1 MKDAR
6 TRLLDA
12 ALKVV
17 RERGYTAT
25 TVDEL
30 CRTAGV
36 TKGAFFH
43 HFKSKDELGA
53 AAARHWS
60 AVTGAMFA
68 AATYHAPAD
77 PLDRLLAYIDFRKA
91 MLAGELP
98 DFTCF
103 AGTTLQETYAT
114 HPDIRAACYAS
125 IAGHAGTLIA
135 DIEASIERYPP
146 AFPVDARSLALH
158 TQAVLQG
165 SFILAKGGQD
175 AALAAAS
182 VEHLRNYIEL
192 LFRPH
197 SRNASPVKRVRKT
210 GPQGR
215 LEKRRVA

>member
-1 MKDAR
+1 MSAAEAPVKDAR

-17 RERGYTAT
+17 RGRGYAAT

-30 CRTAGV
+30 CKTAGV

-68 AATYHAPAD
+68 AAPYHTPED
-77 PLDRLLAYIDFRKA
+77 PLDRVLAYIDFRKA

-114 HPDIRAACYAS
+114 HPDIRAACFDS

-135 DIEASIERYPP
+135 DIEAAIEHYPP
-146 AFPVDARSLALH
+146 AFSIDPSSLALH

-165 SFILAKGGQD
+165 AFILAKGGQD
-175 AALAAAS
+175 SALAAAS
-182 VEHLRNYIEL
+182 VAHLRNYIVL
-192 LFRPH
+192 LFKPALA
-197 SRNASPVKRVRKT
+197 RNAPPTKRVRTK
-210 GPQGR
+210 
-215 LEKRRVA
+215 AA